1 VTPISRRSL
10 LLAPAAFLGCGPQ
23 KATGFRGYCLVADRG
38 GRAIA
43 VVDLITFRMRQRIAL
58 DAAPAAIVPHPS
70 KAKAFVLAPD
80 AGTVYELDMASMS
93 VTRRAR
99 AGNAAIGMAVA
110 PAKDALWVLYRDPA
124 MLVELPLDNFRPRR
138 RIKFGAA
145 PDGFDMAEGNR
156 AAVSFGQNRS
166 IALVSL
172 DHATVERTVP
182 VESAPSFVLFR
193 SDGKALVVGEGSQRR
208 LTIFD
213 VATGKTVV
221 RLSLAIEPRHFCV
234 SPDGGQVFLSG
245 DGMDAVAILF
255 PYDTEIWQTVLA
267 GRAPGAMATVVSAT
281 DPPYILYLLVAN
293 PQTNTITVL
302 NGDTQTLAALVQVG
316 QSPGQ
321 IVVTPDQKWA
331 LVVNEQSGDLAVI
344 RLLSLN
350 AAQSERVLHYKT
362 APIFT
367 MVRVGEHPVS
377 AAIVGW

>member
-1 VTPISRRSL
+1 MASISRRSL
-10 LLAPAAFLGCGPQ
+10 LLAPAALLGCGPR

-43 VVDLITFRMRQRIAL
+43 VVDLITFRMRQRIPL
-58 DAAPAAIVPHPS
+58 DAAPEAIVPHPT
-70 KAKAFVLAPD
+70 KPRAFVLAPD
-80 AGTVYELDMASMS
+80 TGTVYEFDLASFS
-93 VTRRAR
+93 VARRAK
-99 AGNAAIGMAVA
+99 AGNTAVNMMVA
-110 PAKDALWVLYRDPA
+110 PAKNALWVLYRDPA
-124 MLVELPLDNFRPRR
+124 MLVELPFDTFRPRR
-138 RIKFGAA
+138 RVRFPAP
-145 PDGFDMAEGNR
+145 PDGFDVAEGDR
-156 AAVSFGQNRS
+156 AAVMFGQSRS
-166 IALVSL
+166 ISVVSL
-172 DHATVERTVP
+172 DRAAVERTVQ
-182 VESAPSFVLFR
+182 VESTPSFVLFR
-193 SDGKALVVGEGSQRR
+193 SDGKAIVAGEGGERR

-221 RLSLAIEPRHFCV
+221 RLSLAIEPRHYCV

-245 DGMDAVAILF
+245 EGMDAVAILF

-281 DPPYILYLLVAN
+281 DPPYLLYLLVAN
-293 PQTNTITVL
+293 PQTNTVTVL